1 MHKFFLDAQ
10 IVIRGDIMRT
20 TTIIAFSLVI
30 VGAIVWF
37 LVGLFNFN
45 IVAAIFGA
53 GGSAMVSRIIYS
65 LVGLSGLWL
74 IFYWVVYNPFRVIE

>member
-1 MHKFFLDAQ
+1 
-10 IVIRGDIMRT
+10 MRT

-53 GGSAMVSRIIYS
+53 GGGAMVSRIIYS